1 VTRSALVTGGGTG
14 IGAAVA
20 RRLAQDGFRV
30 AVAGRRREPLE
41 AVAAETGGIALPG
54 DMADEAEVARVVRA
68 ASEALGGLDVLVC
81 AAGTGASGTVAEQTL
96 ERWSRVLATNLT
108 LCGVNGDVPFW
119 NLCSIGFGR
128 GGLSAAWS
136 PIHGLIY
143 FVYVI
148 SIANLGFKVGW
159 SLPRMVLTMLSGF
172 VPVLPFVVER
182 RVRREVEGR
191 IAGSLAV

>member
-1 VTRSALVTGGGTG
+1 MSERPIRDAEGARKAL
-14 IGAAVA
+14 AF
-20 RRLAQDGFRV
+20 FRV
-30 AVAGRRREPLE
+30 
-41 AVAAETGGIALPG
+41 
-54 DMADEAEVARVVRA
+54 MAF
-68 ASEALGGLDVLVC
+68 
-81 AAGTGASGTVAEQTL
+81 AAGTALFILV
-96 ERWSRVLATNLT
+96 VIIII
-108 LCGVNGDVPFW
+108 NG
-119 NLCSIGFGR
+119 GFGR

-159 SLPRMVLTMLSGF
+159 TLPRMVLTMLSGF
-172 VPVLPFVVER
+172 IPVLPFVVEH

>member
-1 VTRSALVTGGGTG
+1 MSERPIRDAESARK
-14 IGAAVA
+14 A
-20 RRLAQDGFRV
+20 LAFFRV
-30 AVAGRRREPLE
+30 
-41 AVAAETGGIALPG
+41 
-54 DMADEAEVARVVRA
+54 MAF
-68 ASEALGGLDVLVC
+68 
-81 AAGTGASGTVAEQTL
+81 AAGTALFILV
-96 ERWSRVLATNLT
+96 VIIII
-108 LCGVNGDVPFW
+108 NG
-119 NLCSIGFGR
+119 GFGR

-159 SLPRMVLTMLSGF
+159 SLPRMLLTMLSGF
-172 VPVLPFVVER
+172 VPVLPFMVER

>member
-1 VTRSALVTGGGTG
+1 MSERPIRDVEGARKAL
-14 IGAAVA
+14 AF
-20 RRLAQDGFRV
+20 FRV
-30 AVAGRRREPLE
+30 
-41 AVAAETGGIALPG
+41 
-54 DMADEAEVARVVRA
+54 MAF
-68 ASEALGGLDVLVC
+68 
-81 AAGTGASGTVAEQTL
+81 AAGTALFILV
-96 ERWSRVLATNLT
+96 VIIII
-108 LCGVNGDVPFW
+108 NG
-119 NLCSIGFGR
+119 GFGR

-172 VPVLPFVVER
+172 VPVLPFVVEH